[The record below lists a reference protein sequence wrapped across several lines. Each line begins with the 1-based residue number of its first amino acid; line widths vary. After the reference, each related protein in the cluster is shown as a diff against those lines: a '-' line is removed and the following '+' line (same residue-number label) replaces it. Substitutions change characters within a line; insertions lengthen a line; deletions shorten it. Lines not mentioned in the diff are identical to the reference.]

1 MANPQNGAKDEKQS
15 VKIASDL
22 VIAMRVIAATRR
34 MSIQELIDDLL
45 RETVERLKKEALQ
58 QLAL

>member
-22 VIAMRVIAATRR
+22 VMAMRVIAATKRI
-34 MSIQELIDDLL
+34 SVQELIDGLL
-45 RETVERLKKEALQ
+45 RETVERMKREALE
-58 QLAL
+58 QLR